1 MNASV
6 SLSSIYVSFG
16 TSMNFKPLP
25 DTDISASLR
34 FSFAKFMMN
43 FLFILARS
51 FNFLDVCDCLRVL
64 DFKWHDRDLIL
75 SFTCR
80 LIHFFYEIFY
90 FFAIL
95 ELCISFVTLINWY
108 KAIWRHIQYVISL
121 FRIYGSSEKSRF
133 VFGVSFNI
141 LADHAKH
148 FSCLAQLSCCRCG
161 SWWLGDWS

>member
-1 MNASV
+1 MPTRCRFKTMDSFSFFVDHKLITDAHFSHECFCIPV
-6 SLSSIYVSFG
+6 QHIYAFGSFG

-80 LIHFFYEIFY
+80 LIHFFYGIFY

-108 KAIWRHIQYVISL
+108 KAIWRHTVC
-121 FRIYGSSEKSRF
+121 
-133 VFGVSFNI
+133 
-141 LADHAKH
+141 H
-148 FSCLAQLSCCRCG
+148 FSF
-161 SWWLGDWS
+161 